1 MITSKT
7 GLASRRS
14 ELLTVNPAS
23 FNGQPTV
30 SGSSIAGLKYKLPFN
45 RTDITRSIEVI
56 DNDRLRF
63 IGNETVAAFSELANW
78 YITLLTYDSEVL
90 HHQIPLTSFV
100 ERVPRVV
107 LPRRSTMRRFFA
119 QKNLIDYHQSY
130 IECSTDGLK
139 SLVVIRPIYA
149 V

>member
-14 ELLTVNPAS
+14 ELLTLDPRS
-23 FNGQPTV
+23 YNGQPTV
-30 SGSSIAGLKYKLPFN
+30 TGLGIAGLQYKLPFN

-56 DNDRLRF
+56 DSNRLAF
-63 IGNETVAAFSELANW
+63 INNSAVATFSELTTY
-78 YITLLTYDSEVL
+78 YITLLTYDSEVI

-107 LPRRSTMRRFFA
+107 LPRQSTMRRFFA

-130 IECSTDGLK
+130 IESSVDGNK